1 MVFDERTERNI
12 ATLHPRAQ
20 KKAREFMQLVAPL
33 MKDNHGVDVRI
44 ISGLR
49 TYAEQQ
55 ALYDQGRTKPGPIV
69 TKARPGFSNHNFG
82 TAWDIGLFEGKKYLT
97 NSPLY
102 KEVGEIS
109 RSLGITWGGDFKSF
123 KDYPHYEVPTGLT
136 LAQMRERVAAKQD
149 IFA

>member
-1 MVFDERTERNI
+1 MTFDERTERNI
-12 ATLHPRAQ
+12 ATLHLRAQ
-20 KKAREFMQLVAPL
+20 QKAREFMELVVPL
-33 MKDNHGVDVRI
+33 MKSKNVDVRI

-109 RSLGITWGGDFKSF
+109 RSLGLTWGGDFKSF
-123 KDYPHYEVPTGLT
+123 KDYPHYEVKTGLT
-136 LAQMRERVAAKQD
+136 LAQMRERVAQKKD

>member
-1 MVFDERTERNI
+1 MTFDERTERNI

-20 KKAREFMQLVAPL
+20 QKAREFMQLVVPL
-33 MKDNHGVDVRI
+33 MKSKNVDVRI

-109 RSLGITWGGDFKSF
+109 RSLGLTWGGDFKSF
-123 KDYPHYEVPTGLT
+123 KDYPHYEVKTGLT
-136 LAQMRERVAAKQD
+136 LAQMRERAAQKKD

>member
-1 MVFDERTERNI
+1 MTFDERTERNI
-12 ATLHPRAQ
+12 ATLHLRAQ
-20 KKAREFMQLVAPL
+20 QKAREFMQLVVPL
-33 MKDNHGVDVRI
+33 MKSKNVDVRI

-109 RSLGITWGGDFKSF
+109 RSLGLTWGGDFKSF
-123 KDYPHYEVPTGLT
+123 KDYPHYEVKTGLT
-136 LAQMRERVAAKQD
+136 LAQMRERVAQKKD